1 MFVMCCWKIASL
13 NIIGLWKKQ
22 RAVSGNRSSVLCTGC
37 SQTLLHCPCK
47 CRKLLWAVLLNV
59 DFLRCT
65 LVKTPDQMATYN
77 FIYLL
82 VTIFVCMGCDLLIL
96 YKTCKELQ
104 VSNALW
110 LLGTELCVQCLHPPR
125 LPLPSHLDV
134 FSDLFPGVFTSGNP
148 MMADLFPACSFV
160 TTIKN
165 KTQSKSPI
173 LCLYY

>member
-22 RAVSGNRSSVLCTGC
+22 RAVSGSRSSVLCTGS

-59 DFLRCT
+59 DFLHCT
-65 LVKTPDQMATYN
+65 LGKTPDQMATYN

-110 LLGTELCVQCLHPPR
+110 LLGTESC
-125 LPLPSHLDV
+125 V
-134 FSDLFPGVFTSGNP
+134 FSVCILLVYHSLHTWMFSLIYSQVSSWVETPWWQTSF
-148 MMADLFPACSFV
+148 LPAV
-160 TTIKN
+160 LW
-165 KTQSKSPI
+165 QP
-173 LCLYY
+173 